1 MDADLPAAF
10 DSELVARVATA
21 EGVEEAALIAGLSAV
36 QATVSGFTDLSV
48 DDIVYEW
55 RTQHHKD
62 PLVGR
67 TPDVYYLGVRE
78 HVWDDILDR
87 ANATEAELAAV
98 RAVHAAQFRSD
109 RDAEAPDGAMVLT
122 RD

>member
-10 DSELVARVATA
+10 DAELVARIATA
-21 EGVEEAALIAGLSAV
+21 EDVAEAELVAGLAAV
-36 QATVSGFTDLSV
+36 QATVSGFSNLSV

-67 TPDVYYLGVRE
+67 TPDAYYLGVRE

-87 ANATEAELAAV
+87 ANATDDELAAV
-98 RAVHAAQFRSD
+98 RAAHAAQFNAD
-109 RDAEAPDGAMVLT
+109 RDADAPDGAMVLT